1 VKYKKGIY
9 TIRSKPPKREEYIST
24 LEKLKFCFILL
35 GELQGHINNPSA
47 TDLIH
52 FLFKPLNIIG
62 TVSSAYTLRVQSSE
76 KDLLDKL
83 LNHKML
89 QKLLLWHI

>member
-1 VKYKKGIY
+1 MEYEKGIY

-62 TVSSAYTLRVQSSE
+62 KISSIYLEALIQVRTPSIF
-76 KDLLDKL
+76 K
-83 LNHKML
+83 
-89 QKLLLWHI
+89 I